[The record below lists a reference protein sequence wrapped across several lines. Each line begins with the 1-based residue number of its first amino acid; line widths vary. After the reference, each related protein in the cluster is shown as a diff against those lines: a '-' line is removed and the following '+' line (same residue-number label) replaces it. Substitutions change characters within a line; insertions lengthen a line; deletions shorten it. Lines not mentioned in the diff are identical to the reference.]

1 MLVYVLLIGAL
12 LVGCV
17 DDEKDE
23 EEVVQ
28 LPRESTEPIAA
39 SKGITIRPEISIVI
53 NENETSL
60 PATVRSIRDKF
71 CWESEEKQCSLEPT
85 PSRELLE
92 HEQSTRVRPEEDLT
106 FRFSRPKEDFD
117 FPKPDSFKIYVDEDE
132 EMKEAEVV
140 DNQIKAPLNE
150 GRYYMSVKA
159 IWSSEVKGEAIYAF
173 SLLVKEE

>member
-1 MLVYVLLIGAL
+1 M
-12 LVGCV
+12 
-17 DDEKDE
+17 DDEKE
-23 EEVVQ
+23 KEEVVQ
-28 LPRESTEPIAA
+28 LPGEPTEPIEA

-53 NENETSL
+53 NENETNL

-85 PSRELLE
+85 PSKALLE

-106 FRFSRPKEDFD
+106 FRFSRPMEDFD
-117 FPKPDSFKIYVDEDE
+117 FPKPDSFKVYVDEDG